1 MTGAAPLI
9 YVIAGEASGD
19 ALGAGMMA
27 AISEQT
33 AGQAA
38 FAGIGGPLMAEQ
50 GLASLFPMDDLAVMG
65 LAEVLPRI
73 PDLLKRMKEARK
85 DILVKRPEIL
95 VTIDS
100 PDFCFRVAKKI
111 KAARPDLPIVHY
123 VAPTVWAW
131 RPGRAK
137 AVARFLD
144 HLLCDTETEIR

>member
-50 GLASLFPMDDLAVMG
+50 GL
-65 LAEVLPRI
+65 
-73 PDLLKRMKEARK
+73 LL
-85 DILVKRPEIL
+85 
-95 VTIDS
+95 
-100 PDFCFRVAKKI
+100 
-111 KAARPDLPIVHY
+111 
-123 VAPTVWAW
+123 
-131 RPGRAK
+131 
-137 AVARFLD
+137 
-144 HLLCDTETEIR
+144 